1 MSKWSIKYWEKRRE
15 LEDLARL
22 KMENDTTRLLQDI
35 FPEALKNIQAKLL
48 SQADLHDMTQAE
60 LLADYSKRDQEKY
73 RKYIDQNYQEL
84 MSSDAKYQEF
94 IDEYFPPY
102 DYAKVNRL
110 LQMRTDI
117 FNELASA
124 MIKKDATGKFN
135 NRLEDIVN
143 RTYNSNANA
152 LGYLLG
158 GDVSPLPKAELD
170 AIMNYPWS
178 GKTFSNRLWGNVS
191 KLEQNLSKAVT
202 NAIASG
208 EGLAE
213 SLKTTRG
220 NSEIADMF
228 KLESSKFDNAIENLV
243 RTEYSHFAVE
253 GIKAS
258 FKATGVPAG
267 QVFTAEDERVCS
279 ICGKK
284 HKQVVEEGDEPPY
297 HGRCRCTLMPKM
309 PELDNEAIDA
319 EYEALFGDMLDEFAS
334 NKWGVKLNRLKNADS
349 GKTGYN
355 KSEDSAKNY
364 QKVARLLENDDAIRQ
379 RAKAEIQ
386 LKRQY
391 DEMYNQYTKIRK
403 SGKFDETLRV
413 QIQVKYKEL
422 AELQKNNAH
431 LNAAAVKE
439 ILGQYRSMGLR
450 NLDISSHFTKPKSKY
465 AKFMRDVYDHYPT
478 DWIKNSI
485 EYGQLDVGK
494 AKRGYYLHS
503 KVGPSELRLS
513 NSSGQRNQFRT
524 ALHEMAHRQEH
535 INKLLLDAEKDFYE
549 MRTKG
554 EDLKRLKDIFPGIG
568 YRASEVTRVD
578 NFNSPYMGKD
588 YGGRAYELMSMGL
601 DTLYT
606 RPLDLM
612 NDKEMFEWVIEML
625 LTK

>member
-152 LGYLLG
+152 LGYLLS

-213 SLKTTRG
+213 ALKTTRG

-243 RTEYSHFAVE
+243 RTEYAHFAVE
-253 GIKAS
+253 GIKKS
-258 FKATGVPAG
+258 FADTGVKKA
-267 QVFTAEDERVCS
+267 VSWSAEDERVCS
-279 ICGKK
+279 ICGGMHGKEVK
-284 HKQVVEEGDEPPY
+284 ENESGPPY

-309 PELDNEAIDA
+309 PELDTAAIDA
-319 EYEALFGDMLDEFAS
+319 EYEALFGDLLDEFAKD
-334 NKWGVKLNRLKNADS
+334 NFGVKLS
-349 GKTGYN
+349 HP
-355 KSEDSAKNY
+355 
-364 QKVARLLENDDAIRQ
+364 
-379 RAKAEIQ
+379 
-386 LKRQY
+386 
-391 DEMYNQYTKIRK
+391 RK
-403 SGKFDETLRV
+403 
-413 QIQVKYKEL
+413 
-422 AELQKNNAH
+422 
-431 LNAAAVKE
+431 
-439 ILGQYRSMGLR
+439 
-450 NLDISSHFTKPKSKY
+450 
-465 AKFMRDVYDHYPT
+465 
-478 DWIKNSI
+478 
-485 EYGQLDVGK
+485 
-494 AKRGYYLHS
+494 
-503 KVGPSELRLS
+503 
-513 NSSGQRNQFRT
+513 
-524 ALHEMAHRQEH
+524 
-535 INKLLLDAEKDFYE
+535 
-549 MRTKG
+549 
-554 EDLKRLKDIFPGIG
+554 
-568 YRASEVTRVD
+568 
-578 NFNSPYMGKD
+578 
-588 YGGRAYELMSMGL
+588 
-601 DTLYT
+601 
-606 RPLDLM
+606 
-612 NDKEMFEWVIEML
+612 
-625 LTK
+625 